1 MLTSTGTLAH
11 FVVAAASL
19 TEIGNW
25 TLSQIFSNSVIW
37 TEIQSLLKIHA
48 LAQLQ

>member
-48 LAQLQ
+48 LAQPQ